1 MLLNIILV
9 VVACIV
15 LVAIGF
21 LLLLAKAHKKV
32 AQGQAIVRTG
42 VGGAKV
48 ALDSGIFVIPI
59 MHHHEVIDIS
69 TKMIN
74 LQLLSEDM
82 LAIVEGEKIDLNVTF
97 YIRINKDPK
106 TVVEVAQTFGCASTF
121 QQEFVEKLFVPR
133 LTEAMQV
140 VSQQAIKE
148 NFIYNH
154 NQFKNTLLEEVGTD
168 LNGYILDDCA
178 VHLKRR
184 R

>member
-1 MLLNIILV
+1 MVI
-9 VVACIV
+9 VALIV
-15 LVAIGF
+15 TVTIGF

-32 AQGQAIVRTG
+32 NQGQAIVRTG
-42 VGGAKV
+42 FGGAKV
-48 ALDSGIFVIPI
+48 ALDSGIFIIPI
-59 MHHHEVIDIS
+59 MHQHEVIDIS
-69 TKMIN
+69 MKKIN

-82 LAIVEGEKIDLNVTF
+82 LAIVKGEKIDLNVTF

-106 TVVEVAQTFGCASTF
+106 MVVEVAQTFGCKPTF
-121 QQEFVEKLFVPR
+121 QQDFVEQLFTPR
-133 LTEAMQV
+133 LMEAMQV
-140 VSQQAIKE
+140 VSQKAIQE

-154 NQFKNTLLEEVGTD
+154 NQFKNTLLEEIGID